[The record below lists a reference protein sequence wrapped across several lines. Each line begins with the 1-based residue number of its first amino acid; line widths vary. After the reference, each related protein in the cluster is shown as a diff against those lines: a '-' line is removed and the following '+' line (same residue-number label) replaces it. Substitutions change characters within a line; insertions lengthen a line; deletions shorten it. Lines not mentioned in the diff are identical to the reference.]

1 MGPREGKMLASYILQ
16 RANGLGEKKNPSEL
30 QVNFKKTKNP
40 VEK

>member
-1 MGPREGKMLASYILQ
+1 MGPTGGKMLASNILQ
-16 RANGLGEKKNPSEL
+16 KANGLGGKKTSEL